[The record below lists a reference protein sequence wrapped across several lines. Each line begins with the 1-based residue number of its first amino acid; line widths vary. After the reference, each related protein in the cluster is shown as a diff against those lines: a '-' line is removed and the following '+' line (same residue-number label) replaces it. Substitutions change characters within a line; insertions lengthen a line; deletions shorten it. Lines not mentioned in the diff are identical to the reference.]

1 MRRLPIYLLLDT
13 SGSMSGE
20 PIEAVKNGMQLLET
34 TLKQDPYALE
44 TVHISVIT
52 FDASA
57 QQVTPLTEVVQFQAP
72 AIQAGGQTSLGRAL
86 ALLADRIDAEVKKN
100 TPTEKGDWKPMVFLM
115 TDGEPTDDWFAG
127 LQRLKQVKTGTIV
140 ACAAGMHANTNVLQQ
155 ITECV
160 VQLDSANADT
170 IRSFFKWVTQSIAVS
185 SQHVDAN
192 HDVGSLGDL
201 PPPPPAINVIS

>member
-20 PIEAVKNGMQLLET
+20 PIEAVKNGVQLLET

-44 TVHISVIT
+44 TAYISVIT

-57 QQVTPLTEVVQFQAP
+57 QQVTPLTEVVQFQSP
-72 AIQAGGQTSLGRAL
+72 IIQAGGQTSLGHAL
-86 ALLADRIDAEVKKN
+86 SLLAERIEVEVKKN

-115 TDGEPTDDWFAG
+115 TDGDPSDDWYAG

-140 ACAAGMHANTNVLQQ
+140 ACAAGMQANTGILKQ

-170 IRSFFKWVTQSIAVS
+170 IRAFFKWVTQSIAVS
-185 SQHVDAN
+185 SQHVEAN
-192 HDVGSLGDL
+192 HEVGSMGDL